1 MKNPGPSLS
10 APLFGGPFAVFSPS
24 RLKSFAVVAF
34 FCLAFVVGSVYAKPV
49 QQPVHQVPPTVQ
61 KLTQHARVILTNVS
75 NTLLKGVESFSQ
87 KLPGRPFR
95 RPVNENKD
103 YQKAHSA

>member
-10 APLFGGPFAVFSPS
+10 APLFGGPFAVFSSS
-24 RLKSFAVVAF
+24 RLKSCAVVAF
-34 FCLAFVVGSVYAKPV
+34 FCLAFVVGSVYAKPA

-61 KLTQHARVILTNVS
+61 MLVQQTRDIVTRVSDMLV
-75 NTLLKGVESFSQ
+75 KGVESFSQ
-87 KLPGRPFR
+87 KLPGRPIS
-95 RPVNENKD
+95 RPVNKTKD